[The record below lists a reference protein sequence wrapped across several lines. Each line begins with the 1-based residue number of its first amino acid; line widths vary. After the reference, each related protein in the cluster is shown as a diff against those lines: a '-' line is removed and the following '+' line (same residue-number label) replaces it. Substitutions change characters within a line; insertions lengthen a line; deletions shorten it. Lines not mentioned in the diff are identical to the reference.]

1 MVLKSEAVGTIKK
14 ATKAKIAV
22 FGAGVDTSAT
32 ETKSTVLINSASQL
46 ENYARTEEAKI
57 EELIKA
63 VASTGASVIVSGGT
77 IGEMPLRFCE

>member
-1 MVLKSEAVGTIKK
+1 MVLKSEAVGTVKK

-32 ETKSTVLINSASQL
+32 ETKGTVLINSASQV
-46 ENYARTEEAKI
+46 EYYAKTEEAKI

-77 IGEMPLRFCE
+77 IGEMALRFCE